1 MSAQDLN
8 SANEDW
14 AATGNPYIVNYDPKD
29 YKQHFQNWQ
38 IIRDDRG
45 VLYTANGNG
54 ILEYDGYQW
63 RLIETENYNRGR
75 SFAKGNDG
83 TIYVGGSNDF
93 GYLAPDSMGRMAFV
107 SLLDQI
113 PEEKRE
119 MGEIWR
125 THAVPGGVYFQ
136 TFDELFFWDGNGFKY
151 WSVDSRFFLSY
162 LIGETFYIQ
171 ERGTGLLRMEGDSLH
186 LIPGSKEIAGSPIH
200 TILPFSAN
208 EILICSGRKGLHIL
222 RDGKISKF
230 SNEIDAFISHFGLSS
245 GVALPSDL
253 FAFSTYSGG
262 VVIMDR
268 QGKRV
273 KILNKS
279 SGLISEDVKSLY
291 IDDDGTLWL
300 AMNSGFAQVRFPSPF
315 TFYGESEGLLGNVED
330 LLQYDDKLYVTTS
343 QGVYYSTLTANND
356 DRSADPEKW
365 HVNPRFY
372 PVSGLNAQSFYLLVT
387 SRGLVAGT
395 NVGLYRVD
403 NTRATLIDNTEDTY
417 FSLYQHA
424 NFPEILFAG
433 AQTGL
438 EAFQYRNTAW
448 ERLGNL
454 PDVEA
459 EIRHMEA
466 DKNGRL
472 WLGTMDE
479 GIYRVTFQGSGKD
492 PLNAKVEKFDDP
504 NKLMTGQLT
513 KINGE
518 IYFASETGVRTFDE
532 ASKSL
537 VLNES
542 LGKELADPRVMISR
556 LFTFS
561 NDRIIAKVFDGKDD
575 VYWLAN
581 ASASGDYTV
590 DRNFFNNLLNIG
602 SFHTAFHRNNI
613 TWLGMNNGVVRY
625 NPEIAYQY
633 DRVYAPLIR
642 SVRIVPEDSLVYGG
656 SASGIFQTP
665 ELPYEFNS
673 CRFEFAMPAF
683 EVVAANEYQ
692 FFLEGYDKG
701 WSVWQKE
708 NRKDYTNLP
717 EGDYIFK
724 VRGRDL
730 HRQESEVSQFV
741 FRVLPPW
748 YRSWWAYLIYVL
760 LIGGA
765 IFAIVKIRVRQ
776 LEDYRK
782 NLENLVAERT
792 AEVVAQRN
800 RLKEQ
805 SEKLTEMDRV
815 KTRFFA
821 NISHE
826 FRTPLTLI
834 LGLLNK
840 YHKSKETHP
849 SQDEYSA
856 MQRNATRL
864 LLLINQLLDIAKL
877 EAGGMKLRA
886 AKGDIVRFLRRIFA
900 SFASMGEQKKIKLTF
915 NGAPITAESG
925 YSKINLYF
933 DTEKFEKIFYN
944 LLSNAFKFT
953 NNAGTI
959 AVNVAVSTVDDETLE
974 SVDEQQ
980 FVVIEVS
987 NTGKGIPEDKLPYI
1001 FDRFYQAQDSNTYET
1016 EGTGIGLALVK
1027 ELVELHQGKISVS
1040 SEIDS
1045 ETVFSI
1051 RVPLGNAHLHPDQI
1065 VTADEKDAMPSD
1077 GEIYQEAISEKP
1089 VEATEQLSTETSEK
1103 TSDEDLILVVEDNRD
1118 LRDYIRQHLLP
1129 AYKVIEA
1136 ENGRI
1141 GLEKAKTE
1149 VPDLIISDVMMPEM
1163 DGYALGKALK
1173 ASDKTNH
1180 IPFILLTA
1188 KAERKDRMEGLET
1201 GADDYLIKPF
1211 DPDELL
1217 VRVRNLIKLRNQL
1230 RNKYSTEMLLKPR
1243 QVSVPSVHQQFL
1255 EKMNEILEENLE
1267 NEDFSVEKLGDAMGM
1282 SRVQLH
1288 RKIRALADKSPSEF
1302 IRSFRLMRAADLLKQ
1317 DAGNIA
1323 EIAYMVGFNSQSYF
1337 TRCFQEEFGCSPSE
1351 FKKRN

>member
-1 MSAQDLN
+1 MSSTD
-8 SANEDW
+8 EDW
-14 AATGNPYIVNYDPKD
+14 AATGTPYIVNYDPKD
-29 YKQHFQNWQ
+29 YKEHFQNWQ

-63 RLIETENYNRGR
+63 QLIETKNYNRGR
-75 SFAKGNDG
+75 SFAKGDNG
-83 TIYVGGSNDF
+83 VIYVGASNDF
-93 GYLAPDSMGRMAFV
+93 GYLAPDSLGRMTFV
-107 SLLDQI
+107 SLIEQI

-119 MGEIWR
+119 MGEVWR
-125 THAVPGGVYFQ
+125 THAAPEGVYFQ
-136 TFDELFFWDGNGFKY
+136 TFDELFFWNGEDFKY
-151 WSVDSRFFLSY
+151 WSVDARFFLSY
-162 LIGETFYIQ
+162 LIDGTFYIQ
-171 ERGTGLLRMEGDSLH
+171 ERGKGLLRMEGESLQF
-186 LIPGSKEIAGSPIH
+186 IPGSGKIAEGPIH
-200 TILPFSAN
+200 IILPFSAN
-208 EILICSGRKGLHIL
+208 EILVCSGRQGLHIL
-222 RDGKISKF
+222 RDGVVSKF
-230 SNEIDAFISHFGLSS
+230 PNEVDAFINHFGLSG
-245 GVALPSDL
+245 GVVLPSGL

-262 VVIMDR
+262 VIVMDR
-268 QGKRV
+268 QGKRI

-291 IDDDGTLWL
+291 VDEDGTLWL

-315 TFYGESEGLLGNVED
+315 TFYGENEGLLGNVED
-330 LLQYDDKLYVTTS
+330 LLLYDDKLYATTS
-343 QGVYYSTLTANND
+343 QGIYYSTLSTGNEN
-356 DRSADPEKW
+356 RSTDPEKW
-365 HVNPRFY
+365 HVNSRFY
-372 PVSGLNAQSFYLLVT
+372 PVSGINAQSFYLLVT
-387 SRGLVAGT
+387 ARGLVAGT

-403 NTRATLIDNTEDTY
+403 NTRATLIDNTDDTY

-424 NFPEILFAG
+424 DFPEILFAG

-448 ERLGNL
+448 QRLGNL
-454 PDVEA
+454 PDIEA
-459 EIRHMEA
+459 EIRHIEA

-479 GIYRVTFQGSGKD
+479 GIYRVTFQGNGKN

-518 IYFASETGVRTFDE
+518 IYFASETGIRTFDE
-532 ASKSL
+532 TSKLL
-537 VLNES
+537 VLNEG
-542 LGKELADPRVMISR
+542 LGKELADPKVMVSR
-556 LFTFS
+556 LFSFS

-581 ASASGDYTV
+581 ASASGDYTI
-590 DRNFFNNLLNIG
+590 DRSFFNNLLNIG

-613 TWLGMNNGVVRY
+613 SWLGMNNGIARY
-625 NPEIAYQY
+625 NPGIAYQY
-633 DRVYAPLIR
+633 DRIYPPLIR

-656 SASGIFQTP
+656 SEPEIFNTP
-665 ELPYEFNS
+665 ELPYELNS
-673 CRFEFAMPAF
+673 FRFEFAMPAF
-683 EVVAANEYQ
+683 EVLAANEYQ

-730 HRQESEVSQFV
+730 HRQESEVSQFL

-748 YRSWWAYLIYVL
+748 YRSWWAYLLYVL
-760 LIGGA
+760 LIGAA

-776 LEDYRK
+776 LETYRK
-782 NLENLVAERT
+782 NLENIVAERT

-840 YHKSKETHP
+840 YHQSKEMHP
-849 SQDEYSA
+849 SQDEYGA

-886 AKGDIVRFLRRIFA
+886 AKGDIVLFLRRIFA

-915 NGAPITAESG
+915 NGAPISAETG

-959 AVNVAVSTVDDETLE
+959 AVNVVVSTVEDESPE
-974 SVDEQQ
+974 NVEGRQ
-980 FVVIEVS
+980 FVVIQVR
-987 NTGKGIPEDKLPYI
+987 NTGAGIPGEKLPYI

-1027 ELVELHQGKISVS
+1027 ELVELHQGSISVN

-1051 RVPLGNAHLHPDQI
+1051 KVPLGNGHLHPDQI
-1065 VTADEKDAMPSD
+1065 VTAEDEGATSTAA
-1077 GEIYQEAISEKP
+1077 EIYHESISEKP
-1089 VEATEQLSTETSEK
+1089 TAAKEEEPAETLADAV
-1103 TSDEDLILVVEDNRD
+1103 DEDLILVVEDHRD
-1118 LRDYIRQHLLP
+1118 LRDFIRQHLLP
-1129 AYKVIEA
+1129 SYKVIEA

-1230 RNKYSTEMLLKPR
+1230 REKYSTEMFLKPR

-1302 IRSFRLMRAADLLKQ
+1302 IRSFRLLRAADLLKQ
-1317 DAGNIA
+1317 EAGNIA

-1351 FKKRN
+1351 FKKQQH